1 MIAIVLVIQVVFP
14 LSLLVWLAFAPAPG
28 WLAWGLQV
36 VAIVAVLLGMTTA
49 MLWAMPPFWTPYVY
63 WILLGVTVAWQL
75 AANLPDFSER
85 WAAGTAQ
92 TLALLVLCGLGALGA
107 YLFAG
112 ALAGRQLPPVPVVDI
127 AMPFPPGSYLVAHGG
142 STTLINGHLETLN
155 PDIERFRSFRGQS
168 RALDIFSITP
178 VGFNVRGVRPRE
190 PERYTS
196 FGTPLLAP
204 CGGRVAI
211 VVDGVPDNQVPTMN
225 RDQMAGNFLAIDCGE
240 FYLVMAHFRQGSIQV
255 AEGQMVEPGDYLG
268 ELGNSGNSSEP
279 HLHIHAQL
287 GLPEEAPLGGE
298 PIALTINGRFPVR
311 NDRLHVPE
319 QD

>member
-127 AMPFPPGSYLVAHGG
+127 AMPFPP
-142 STTLINGHLETLN
+142 
-155 PDIERFRSFRGQS
+155 RS
-168 RALDIFSITP
+168 
-178 VGFNVRGVRPRE
+178 
-190 PERYTS
+190 
-196 FGTPLLAP
+196 
-204 CGGRVAI
+204 
-211 VVDGVPDNQVPTMN
+211 
-225 RDQMAGNFLAIDCGE
+225 
-240 FYLVMAHFRQGSIQV
+240 
-255 AEGQMVEPGDYLG
+255 
-268 ELGNSGNSSEP
+268 
-279 HLHIHAQL
+279 
-287 GLPEEAPLGGE
+287 
-298 PIALTINGRFPVR
+298 
-311 NDRLHVPE
+311 
-319 QD
+319 